1 MTRLNNALAALGVSG
16 ALLGPAAAEAVV
28 TREDFRVATTD
39 GVGIRVREV
48 APAGGGNG
56 EPIILIHGA
65 RVPGIASFD
74 LDVPHGSLAAD
85 LAARLKR
92 RVFIM
97 DARGYGGSDR
107 SAAMEKPPQDSR
119 PLSRAHEVVRDISA
133 VVDTALQRTGAR
145 QVALFG
151 WATGG
156 MWASYYAS
164 LWPERVGHLIA
175 FNALYGGSNQH
186 PTLGPGSRNADPK
199 QPERL
204 AKSVGGYALNAAT
217 SLTPAWDSSIPDTD
231 KSKWR
236 DAAIVDA
243 YTKAAL
249 ASDPQSQ
256 NVMPPAFRAP
266 LGAIEDSFYQAG
278 GRRLFDAGSITASVL
293 VLRSSR
299 DFWSRP
305 EDIDAFVHDAM
316 RAPSVRA
323 VTLPEATHY
332 AHLDRPEHGRDRLL
346 KEVVE
351 FLSKD
356 QTD

>member
-16 ALLGPAAAEAVV
+16 ALLGPVAAETPIV
-28 TREDFRVATTD
+28 REDFRVTTAD

-74 LDVPHGSLAAD
+74 LDVQHGSLAAD
-85 LAARLKR
+85 LATRLQR

-107 SAAMEKPPQDSR
+107 AAAMAKPPQESR
-119 PLSRAHEVVRDISA
+119 PLSRAHEVVRDVAA
-133 VVDTALQRTGAR
+133 VVDAALQRAGTR

-164 LWPERVGHLIA
+164 LWPERVGHLVA
-175 FNALYGGSNQH
+175 FNALYGGSDRH
-186 PTLGPGSRNADPK
+186 PTLGPGSRNADPAA
-199 QPERL
+199 PDRL
-204 AKSVGGYALNAAT
+204 ARSVGGYALNNGA
-217 SLTPAWDSSIPDTD
+217 SLTPSWDSSIPDAD

-236 DAAIVDA
+236 DPAIVDA

-256 NVMPPAFRAP
+256 NVTPSAFRAP
-266 LGAIEDSFYQAG
+266 LGAIEDSFYQAA

-305 EDIDAFVHDAM
+305 EDMDAFVHDAM
-316 RAPSVRA
+316 RARSVRA
-323 VTLPEATHY
+323 VILPDATHY
-332 AHLDRPEHGRDRLL
+332 AHLDRPEYGRDRLL

-356 QTD
+356 QTE